1 MQVSVAFAQ
10 NEAEAEMICGR
21 LTGAGIAASYKRVGG
36 ADIPQL
42 GGVGGRE
49 IYVNDADEARARE
62 TLATPEFTDE
72 ELAELSE
79 RSAPP
84 ESG

>member
-1 MQVSVAFAQ
+1 MPVSVAFAQ

-21 LTGAGIAASYKRVGG
+21 LTGAGIAASYKRTRG

-42 GGVGGRE
+42 GGAGGRE
-49 IYVNDADEARARE
+49 IYVNEADEARARE
-62 TLATPEFTDE
+62 TLATPEFTDD

-79 RSAPP
+79 RAAPSDP
-84 ESG
+84 G

>member
-1 MQVSVAFAQ
+1 MDVSVAFAH

-21 LTGAGIAASYKRVGG
+21 LLGAGIPASCKRVRG

-49 IYVNDADEARARE
+49 IYVNEADEARARE

-84 ESG
+84 DAG

>member
-1 MQVSVAFAQ
+1 MDVSVAFAH

-21 LTGAGIAASYKRVGG
+21 LLGAGIAASYKRMRG
-36 ADIPQL
+36 ADLPQL
-42 GGVGGRE
+42 GGAGARE

-72 ELAELSE
+72 ELAELAD

-84 ESG
+84 DDA